1 MVTDASGYHRAVK
14 EWPESEQPREKLAHL
29 GPDRLDNPELLA
41 ILLRVGVTGQDVV
54 TMARELILRYE
65 GLVGLS
71 RASVAEL
78 SDIHGMGPA
87 KAVTIKAALELGRR
101 LLLEEPEERA
111 QVRSPEDVAAML
123 QIRMG
128 LLEREEL
135 HVVLLNTKNHVL
147 GTRVV
152 YKGSLNSS
160 MIRTAEVFRD
170 AIKENAAAVIIA
182 HNHPSGDP
190 TPSPEDV
197 RVTRDLA
204 AAGKLLD
211 IEVLDHLVIGHQRY
225 VSLRRKKLGFE

>member
-1 MVTDASGYHRAVK
+1 MVTGYHRAVK
-14 EWPESEQPREKLAHL
+14 EWPQSEQPREKLAHL

-128 LLEREEL
+128 LFEREEL

-170 AIKENAAAVIIA
+170 AVKENAASVIIA

-197 RVTRDLA
+197 RVTRDLV

-211 IEVLDHLVIGHQRY
+211 IDVLDHLVIGHQRY
-225 VSLRRKKLGFE
+225 LSLRRKKLGFD

>member
-1 MVTDASGYHRAVK
+1 
-14 EWPESEQPREKLAHL
+14 
-29 GPDRLDNPELLA
+29 
-41 ILLRVGVTGQDVV
+41 
-54 TMARELILRYE
+54 
-65 GLVGLS
+65 
-71 RASVAEL
+71 
-78 SDIHGMGPA
+78 
-87 KAVTIKAALELGRR
+87 VTIKAALELGRR

-197 RVTRDLA
+197 RVTRDLVA
-204 AAGKLLD
+204 SGKLLD

-225 VSLRRKKLGFE
+225 VSLRRKKLGFD